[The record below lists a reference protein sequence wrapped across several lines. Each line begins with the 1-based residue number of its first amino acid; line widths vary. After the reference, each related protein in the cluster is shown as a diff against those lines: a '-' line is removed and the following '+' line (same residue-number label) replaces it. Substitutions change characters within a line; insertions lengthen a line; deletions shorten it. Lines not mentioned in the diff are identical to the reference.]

1 MSSYKSQY
9 QQYQQSNG
17 STKTDSFI
25 TREMEEQVMASARAS
40 IDDKTVSRAI
50 SSLVTENERERR
62 RSNNNANNQSFG
74 YDSNSSKGNS
84 LRDLAGGIRPNHSNQ
99 INTIVQSEDTNNS
112 AWDTQQ
118 IAIASGVTTCLLS
131 PIIIPIIHSL
141 IPPILPFPSS
151 ISFEGAAFLG
161 ALAYILAL
169 GDPTDQS
176 NVISKTTSGGMLG
189 DSVEVTGAVSRIV
202 GRTALQSVQMS
213 APRIKA
219 VARAVV
225 DYDSTVNT
233 MEEMTEMQ
241 YQLSRRLLE
250 LESENDSL
258 KREVALWNA
267 VEDVSSAYKL
277 EELKEIARVNGI
289 RGYSSDGKTAL
300 LRRLVKERALD
311 LDLSPYFQRKLIRLA
326 SQEDSTDKKAEKP
339 AWCQSEKQ
347 IETVHTK
354 ANDENA
360 ILDFIDQLNF
370 EQYNEDLEL
379 QTLIGQVKDRIKS
392 LEKEKRKDEKLLQA
406 CTDSEKAAIRS
417 ESVED
422 SAIFDQ
428 ASPEN
433 ETENDDKS
441 IAASVMSNESEIKS
455 IHSRQSVKLLIS
467 KAKERVLDPVDEEE
481 LAVTP
486 PVTISH
492 TDDDGARL
500 EETKSLSKLPFRH
513 RNPAL

>member
-1 MSSYKSQY
+1 MCPLQRLVLPVALALLAHIPSCCNALMKSVGSGRVTRVADGPRASHNCVLIKCKPNQQIRSTMLRLSQNDSDWNLFRRRPSPESNNKVSSYEPQT
-9 QQYQQSNG
+9 QQRNTYSNV
-17 STKTDSFI
+17 KTDSFI
-25 TREMEEQVMASARAS
+25 TREIEEQVMASVRAS

-50 SSLVTENERERR
+50 SSLVTDNDRERR
-62 RSNNNANNQSFG
+62 RSSNVNNQSLS
-74 YDSNSSKGNS
+74 YDAKSRGNS
-84 LRDLAGGIRPNHSNQ
+84 LRDLAGGIKPSYSNQ
-99 INTIVQSEDTNNS
+99 SSEFVQDEDTNNS

-176 NVISKTTSGGMLG
+176 NVISKTASGGMLG
-189 DSVEVTGAVSRIV
+189 DGVEVTGAVSRIV

-258 KREVALWNA
+258 RREVALWNA
-267 VEDVSSAYKL
+267 VEDVSGAYKL
-277 EELKEIARVNGI
+277 EELKEIARVNGV

-311 LDLSPYFQRKLIRLA
+311 LDLTPYFQRL
-326 SQEDSTDKKAEKP
+326 
-339 AWCQSEKQ
+339 
-347 IETVHTK
+347 
-354 ANDENA
+354 DE
-360 ILDFIDQLNF
+360 L
-370 EQYNEDLEL
+370 
-379 QTLIGQVKDRIKS
+379 
-392 LEKEKRKDEKLLQA
+392 
-406 CTDSEKAAIRS
+406 
-417 ESVED
+417 
-422 SAIFDQ
+422 
-428 ASPEN
+428 
-433 ETENDDKS
+433 
-441 IAASVMSNESEIKS
+441 
-455 IHSRQSVKLLIS
+455 
-467 KAKERVLDPVDEEE
+467 
-481 LAVTP
+481 
-486 PVTISH
+486 
-492 TDDDGARL
+492 
-500 EETKSLSKLPFRH
+500 
-513 RNPAL
+513 

>member
-1 MSSYKSQY
+1 MQSRGHLLLQRLVLSVIVVALAHTPSCCQALKTVGSGRVIRNADSAQAKRSLQVKSSPNQHTRLTILRMSQNDSDWNLFRRRPSPESNNDNMSSYKSQY

-25 TREMEEQVMASARAS
+25 TREMEEHVMASARAS
-40 IDDKTVSRAI
+40 IDDKTVSRAL
-50 SSLVTENERERR
+50 SSLVTDNERERR

-161 ALAYILAL
+161 ALAYMLAL

-311 LDLSPYFQRKLIRLA
+311 LDLSPYFQRL
-326 SQEDSTDKKAEKP
+326 
-339 AWCQSEKQ
+339 
-347 IETVHTK
+347 
-354 ANDENA
+354 DE
-360 ILDFIDQLNF
+360 
-370 EQYNEDLEL
+370 
-379 QTLIGQVKDRIKS
+379 
-392 LEKEKRKDEKLLQA
+392 
-406 CTDSEKAAIRS
+406 
-417 ESVED
+417 
-422 SAIFDQ
+422 
-428 ASPEN
+428 
-433 ETENDDKS
+433 
-441 IAASVMSNESEIKS
+441 M
-455 IHSRQSVKLLIS
+455 
-467 KAKERVLDPVDEEE
+467 
-481 LAVTP
+481 
-486 PVTISH
+486 
-492 TDDDGARL
+492 
-500 EETKSLSKLPFRH
+500 
-513 RNPAL
+513 

>member
-1 MSSYKSQY
+1 MQSRGHLLLQRLVLSVIVVALAHTPSCCQALKTVGSSRVIRNADSAQAKRSLQVKSSPNQLTILRMSQNDSDWNLFRRRPSPESNNMSSYKSQY

-189 DSVEVTGAVSRIV
+189 DGVEVTGAVSRIV

-311 LDLSPYFQRKLIRLA
+311 LDLSPYFQRL
-326 SQEDSTDKKAEKP
+326 
-339 AWCQSEKQ
+339 
-347 IETVHTK
+347 
-354 ANDENA
+354 DE
-360 ILDFIDQLNF
+360 
-370 EQYNEDLEL
+370 
-379 QTLIGQVKDRIKS
+379 
-392 LEKEKRKDEKLLQA
+392 
-406 CTDSEKAAIRS
+406 
-417 ESVED
+417 
-422 SAIFDQ
+422 
-428 ASPEN
+428 
-433 ETENDDKS
+433 
-441 IAASVMSNESEIKS
+441 M
-455 IHSRQSVKLLIS
+455 
-467 KAKERVLDPVDEEE
+467 
-481 LAVTP
+481 
-486 PVTISH
+486 
-492 TDDDGARL
+492 
-500 EETKSLSKLPFRH
+500 
-513 RNPAL
+513 